1 MIQHFHLF
9 LCIQWGLELD
19 EDNELQIN
27 MSGLAIGFV
36 ERGKR
41 DDLKK
46 KDSSTDREM
55 VFSMEEVHQCSSSID
70 SSQDK
75 SLLLK
80 SKPLRPAPLFCINA
94 K

>member
-1 MIQHFHLF
+1 M
-9 LCIQWGLELD
+9 IQWGLELD

-27 MSGLAIGFV
+27 MSGMAIGFM

-55 VFSMEEVHQCSSSID
+55 VFSMEEVHPSASSFD
-70 SSQDK
+70 SNQDK
-75 SLLLK
+75 SSSSVIK
-80 SKPLRPAPLFCINA
+80 SKALRPAPLFLINA

>member
-1 MIQHFHLF
+1 M
-9 LCIQWGLELD
+9 IQWGVELD

-41 DDLKK
+41 EDLKK

-55 VFSMEEVHQCSSSID
+55 VFSMEEVHPCSGSFD
-70 SSQDK
+70 SNQDK
-75 SLLLK
+75 SSVIK
-80 SKPLRPAPLFCINA
+80 SKPLRPTPLFSVNA

>member
-1 MIQHFHLF
+1 M
-9 LCIQWGLELD
+9 IQWGLELD

-27 MSGLAIGFV
+27 MSGMAIGFM

-55 VFSMEEVHQCSSSID
+55 VFSMEEVHPCASSFD
-70 SSQDK
+70 SNQDK
-75 SLLLK
+75 SSSSVIK
-80 SKPLRPAPLFCINA
+80 SKALRPAPLFLINA

>member
-9 LCIQWGLELD
+9 FCIQWGLELD

-55 VFSMEEVHQCSSSID
+55 VFSMEEVHPCSSSID